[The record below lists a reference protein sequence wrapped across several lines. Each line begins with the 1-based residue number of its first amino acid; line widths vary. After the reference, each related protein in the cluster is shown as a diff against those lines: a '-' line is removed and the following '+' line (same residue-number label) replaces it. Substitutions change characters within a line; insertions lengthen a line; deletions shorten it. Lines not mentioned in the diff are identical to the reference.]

1 MDIQQRRAQLRQKQV
16 DTVQKFKSSAASDA
30 AKQKEKRRAAAEK
43 SAQSKQP
50 TRQSPQTVKTIIK
63 KAKPSAGILGQRD
76 TPKPPKPTKK
86 PVENKKPITKESM
99 SIEHSDGT
107 KFMEIVDV
115 IGPAHISPV
124 IDNKGVWRGSQQN
137 VPQEISEKKTECDC
151 DCGKDPCI
159 KCGESHHD
167 IKEHLSNWRSD
178 TNMRINKV
186 LRG

>member
-1 MDIQQRRAQLRQKQV
+1 MILLL
-16 DTVQKFKSSAASDA
+16 KF
-30 AKQKEKRRAAAEK
+30 
-43 SAQSKQP
+43 
-50 TRQSPQTVKTIIK
+50 VK
-63 KAKPSAGILGQRD
+63 KA
-76 TPKPPKPTKK
+76 
-86 PVENKKPITKESM
+86 ITKESM

-159 KCGESHHD
+159 KCG
-167 IKEHLSNWRSD
+167 LSS
-178 TNMRINKV
+178 TI
-186 LRG
+186 

>member
-1 MDIQQRRAQLRQKQV
+1 MDIQQRRLQLRQRQIDKV
-16 DTVQKFKSSAASDA
+16 KKFKASAASDA

-43 SAQSKQP
+43 AAQSKQP
-50 TRQSPQTVKTIIK
+50 TRQNPQTVKTIIK
-63 KAKPSAGILGQRD
+63 KEKPSVGILGPRD
-76 TPKPPKPTKK
+76 TPKPPPKRK
-86 PVENKKPITKESM
+86 PVEKKRTTNEESI

-107 KFMEIVDV
+107 KFMEITDV

-124 IDNKGVWRGSQQN
+124 VDSKGVWRGSQQI
-137 VPQEISEKKTECDC
+137 VEKTECDC
-151 DCGKDPCI
+151 EGCGEETCV
-159 KCGESHHD
+159 KCGENCHV